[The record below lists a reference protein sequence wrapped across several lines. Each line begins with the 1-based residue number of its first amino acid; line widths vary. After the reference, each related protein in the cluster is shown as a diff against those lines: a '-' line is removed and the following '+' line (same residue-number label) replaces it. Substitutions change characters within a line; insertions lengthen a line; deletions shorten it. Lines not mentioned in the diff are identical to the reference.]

1 LDQLRKEKGIA
12 LSIQGTEGMVVHY
25 GRCCHPIPGDSIV
38 GYMSVGRGVVIH
50 TKSCKNAKDTRKEVQ
65 KWIDVEWSDDIDAEF
80 SVSLRVVVEHRKGVL
95 ATIASAISDSEAN
108 IEHVVTAEREDQLS
122 SLDFIL
128 SVRDRRHLADIM
140 RNLRAQDMVMT
151 LTRL

>member
-1 LDQLRKEKGIA
+1 
-12 LSIQGTEGMVVHY
+12 M
-25 GRCCHPIPGDSIV
+25 
-38 GYMSVGRGVVIH
+38 
-50 TKSCKNAKDTRKEVQ
+50 
-65 KWIDVEWSDDIDAEF
+65 SDDINTEF

-95 ATIASAISDSEAN
+95 ATIASAIADSEAN

-128 SVRDRRHLADIM
+128 AVRNRTHLADIM
-140 RNLRAQDMVMT
+140 RNLRSLDMVAT